1 MSASD
6 PTSSA
11 PENPSATTGFLARV
25 ALALTDWTEQ
35 WVPDAFVFALLATLV
50 VIVAGVIFTPSSLP
64 QIIDAWGHGFWELI
78 PFTLQMALV
87 IITGY
92 VLATSQPVGK
102 VIRRLANWPTT
113 PRNAVALVTFFAM
126 ASSWFNWG
134 FSLIFSAVLAREVAR
149 RVKGVDYRALAAA
162 SFLGLGSIWA
172 QGLSGSAALQMAT
185 PGALQPQIRQIVAH
199 GAMVPGGMIPFSHTI
214 FLWQSLLSVAIE
226 ITLVTAVMWLVTPP
240 AGRGKTARDLG
251 ITLGQSE
258 IEPPPAISRPTP
270 GQWLEHSP
278 VLNWLIVL
286 LGSTYLVRYFLQAGE
301 PLNAINLNI
310 VNLTFL
316 LLGFLLHKTP
326 ARLMHAVQGATPA
339 VWGVILQFP
348 FYAGIAGVITSTHLS
363 QRIAHAFVGISSART
378 FPAIVATY
386 SAVLGVFVPSG
397 GSKWVVEAPYVMA
410 AAHELKV
417 HLGWVVA
424 AYDLGEALA
433 NLVQPFWM
441 LPILGLFHLRA
452 RDVMGYTFVVFL
464 VLVPVVLILV
474 TLLGATLP
482 YPL

>member
-1 MSASD
+1 M
-6 PTSSA
+6 
-11 PENPSATTGFLARV
+11 
-25 ALALTDWTEQ
+25 
-35 WVPDAFVFALLATLV
+35 
-50 VIVAGVIFTPSSLP
+50 
-64 QIIDAWGHGFWELI
+64 
-78 PFTLQMALV
+78 
-87 IITGY
+87 
-92 VLATSQPVGK
+92 
-102 VIRRLANWPTT
+102 
-113 PRNAVALVTFFAM
+113 
-126 ASSWFNWG
+126 
-134 FSLIFSAVLAREVAR
+134 
-149 RVKGVDYRALAAA
+149 
-162 SFLGLGSIWA
+162 
-172 QGLSGSAALQMAT
+172 
-185 PGALQPQIRQIVAH
+185 
-199 GAMVPGGMIPFSHTI
+199 
-214 FLWQSLLSVAIE
+214 
-226 ITLVTAVMWLVTPP
+226 
-240 AGRGKTARDLG
+240 
-251 ITLGQSE
+251 
-258 IEPPPAISRPTP
+258 
-270 GQWLEHSP
+270 
-278 VLNWLIVL
+278 
-286 LGSTYLVRYFLQAGE
+286 QAGE

-348 FYAGIAGVITSTHLS
+348 FYAGIAGIITSTHLN
-363 QRIAHAFVGISSART
+363 QRIADAFVGVSSAQT

-452 RDVMGYTFVVFL
+452 RDVMGYTLVVFL
-464 VLVPVVLILV
+464 VLVPVVLLLV
-474 TLLGATLP
+474 TILGATLS

>member
-1 MSASD
+1 M
-6 PTSSA
+6 
-11 PENPSATTGFLARV
+11 
-25 ALALTDWTEQ
+25 ALALTHWTER
-35 WVPDAFVFALLATLV
+35 WVPDAFVFALVATLIV
-50 VIVAGVIFTPSSLP
+50 VVAGVAFTPSSVP
-64 QIIDAWGHGFWELI
+64 QVIDAWGKGFWELI
-78 PFTLQMALV
+78 PFTLQMALI
-87 IITGY
+87 IITGH
-92 VLATSQPVGK
+92 VLATSRPVGR
-102 VIRRLANWPTT
+102 VIRRVAAWPTT
-113 PRNAVALVTFFAM
+113 PRNAVALVAFFAM
-126 ASSWFNWG
+126 TSSSFNWG
-134 FSLIFSAVLAREVAR
+134 FSLIFSAVLAKEVAR
-149 RVKGVDYRALAAA
+149 RVAGVDYRALAAA
-162 SFLGLGSIWA
+162 SFLGIGSVWA

-185 PGALQPQIRQIVAH
+185 PGALQPQIREIVAH
-199 GAMVPGGMIPFSHTI
+199 NGMIAGGIIPFSHTI
-214 FLWQSLLSVAIE
+214 FLWQSFVSVIVE
-226 ITLVTAVMWLVTPP
+226 IAVVTLVMWLVTPP
-240 AGRGKTARDLG
+240 AGRGKTASDLG
-251 ITLGQSE
+251 ITLGRTGMEQ
-258 IEPPPAISRPTP
+258 PPATEKPTP

-278 VLNWLIVL
+278 ILVGMVLIGGASWFAN
-286 LGSTYLVRYFLQAGE
+286 FMQASE

-348 FYAGIAGVITSTHLS
+348 FYAGIAGIITSTALS
-363 QRIAHAFVGISSART
+363 QQIAHAFVGISSAKT
-378 FPAIVATY
+378 FPAIVAIY

-424 AYDLGEALA
+424 SYNLGEALA

-441 LPILGLFHLRA
+441 LPILGLFQLRA

-464 VLVPVVLILV
+464 VLVPVVLLLV
-474 TLLGATLP
+474 TILGATLS